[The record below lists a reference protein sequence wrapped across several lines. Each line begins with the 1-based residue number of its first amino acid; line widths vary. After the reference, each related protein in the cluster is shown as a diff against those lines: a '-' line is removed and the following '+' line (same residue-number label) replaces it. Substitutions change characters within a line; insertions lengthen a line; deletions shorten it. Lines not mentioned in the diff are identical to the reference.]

1 MRDAVDGHDLPP
13 GYEPLVDRSAY
24 LRAGRPIRTGC
35 IASRISRR
43 QAMQGLLEVVR
54 P

>member
-24 LRAGRPIRTGC
+24 LRAGRPIRMRS
-35 IASRISRR
+35 IASWISRR
-43 QAMQGLLEVVR
+43 RAMPDLLEVVR